1 MNTHRN
7 EKVEKGT
14 VAIYVH
20 DTTSGRSLLLL
31 PFDVFVDLTYREE
44 LPKLPGCDS
53 ISLPSKEHWKL
64 LQESRRLSVFSH
76 KQISFHN
83 TSSVCQCH
91 IVAHLFLILK
101 KLLSVSPEIYALHMC
116 IQLDSDLD
124 SVGDLLPPQAI
135 VHFVKH
141 GGTDKREKGHPGELP
156 EAALRFPE
164 PPENKI
170 GIRIY
175 FLCLM
180 LVYCNVNTCNS

>member
-7 EKVEKGT
+7 EEGEKGSLT
-14 VAIYVH
+14 TYVH
-20 DTTSGRSLLLL
+20 DTTSGCSLFLL
-31 PFDVFVDLTYREE
+31 PFDVVLDLTYREE
-44 LPKLPGCDS
+44 LPKLPGYDS

-64 LQESRRLSVFSH
+64 LQESGRLSVFSH

-91 IVAHLFLILK
+91 NVVHLLLILK
-101 KLLSVSPEIYALHMC
+101 KLLSVSPEIYALHTC
-116 IQLDSDLD
+116 ILLDSDLD

-170 GIRIY
+170 RVGIY
-175 FLCLM
+175 FPCLM
-180 LVYCNVNTCNS
+180 LVYCGVTT